1 MLPTAEA
8 VIYIQPATVETEAA
22 QIVTIQAPSFLA
34 KEQFTPRTP
43 IILSWGSK
51 GAILF
56 CKENGPFD
64 FPPQYPRPIG
74 GPRLHFSRRLC
85 GIQTKGAPPY
95 V

>member
-1 MLPTAEA
+1 M
-8 VIYIQPATVETEAA
+8 
-22 QIVTIQAPSFLA
+22 
-34 KEQFTPRTP
+34 
-43 IILSWGSK
+43 LSWGSK